1 MPKTLQ
7 LDPSH
12 VTGNSLVQM
21 LFHRRNKIQMSN
33 SEKAILVKP
42 SLNETQVV
50 ELVGQL
56 YGLKVSEV
64 QPMPSYD
71 DQNFHIQVAET
82 QASGDHRRSYVLK
95 VLNATDSQDADLVE
109 VQTRV
114 MMFLKQKGFPAP
126 TSIPTT
132 DGRIMSLETINSGQE
147 YKTHM
152 VRLLTYLPGIPLQQ
166 IPADPPILYKV
177 GQTLA
182 QINKVLKEFQH
193 PKLKSLQR
201 DSFDWKLTNIHQ
213 LNKYLYTLK
222 DSERKVVEQIIQQ
235 ILEKVLPNIKSFNES
250 INHGDFSHTNVLVQ
264 PRHSSADRSNPGHL
278 QQELDISGILDFSDM
293 NCGYYVCDLAICIM
307 YMMLDN
313 NDPMHVGGHI
323 LAGFESEIP
332 LSPQER
338 GALYLLVLGRF
349 AQSLVIGRYV
359 VQFYPDNEE
368 YLMTTS
374 KTGWMLLHQLW
385 ELGEEAVQKVW
396 FETADSYLSP

>member
-1 MPKTLQ
+1 
-7 LDPSH
+7 
-12 VTGNSLVQM
+12 
-21 LFHRRNKIQMSN
+21 MSDLKN
-33 SEKAILVKP
+33 AVLIKP
-42 SLNETQVV
+42 SLSEAQVV

-56 YGLKVSEV
+56 YRLKVSEV
-64 QPMPSYD
+64 QPLPSYD

-82 QASGDHRRSYVLK
+82 QVSGDHRRSYVLK
-95 VLNATDSQDADLVE
+95 VLNTTDSQDVDLVE

-114 MMFLKQKGFPAP
+114 MMFLKQKGFPASTP
-126 TSIPTT
+126 IPTT

-166 IPADPPILYKV
+166 IPADPPTFYKV

-201 DSFDWKLTNIHQ
+201 DSFLWKLTNIHQ
-213 LNKYLYTLK
+213 LKEYLYILK
-222 DSERKVVEQIIQQ
+222 DSDRKVVEHIIQQ
-235 ILEKVLPNIKSFNES
+235 ILEKVLPNISNFHES
-250 INHGDFSHTNVLVQ
+250 INHGDFSHTNVLVH

-293 NCGYYVCDLAICIM
+293 NCGYCVCDLAICIM

-323 LAGFESEIP
+323 LAGFESEIS

-338 GALYLLVLGRF
+338 DALYLLVLGRF
-349 AQSLVIGRYV
+349 VQSLVMGRYI

-374 KTGWMLLHQLW
+374 RTGWMLLHQLW

-396 FETADSYLSP
+396 FETADSYLTP